1 MNHQHN
7 VNNAPAVNV
16 QGDNNVINQQNQS
29 QLVDDIVS
37 TLREHGETNHAD
49 QLEKEKQDNGPKTAL
64 TKGMSWVA
72 NKAFAPPVLA
82 ALAPY
87 IAQAAGMV

>member
-29 QLVDDIVS
+29 QLVDNIVS
-37 TLREHGETNHAD
+37 TLREHGENNHAD
-49 QLEKEKQDNGPKTAL
+49 QLEKEKQDNGPQSAIN
-64 TKGMSWVA
+64 KGIGWVA
-72 NKAFAPPVLA
+72 NKVFAPSVLA

-87 IAQAAGMV
+87 IAQAAGIA